1 MIVYKIYILKNNK
14 KYHKQSSF
22 LSTVAV
28 CDFRLDFES
37 FDIAPPSITT
47 EADASHACK
56 DIFLASVNTGS
67 PSSVNTVSST
77 QEFDALPEICGENQ
91 GQHGRLATIL
101 RK

>member
-1 MIVYKIYILKNNK
+1 MIVYKILKKPIKIIINN
-14 KYHKQSSF
+14 HPSF
-22 LSTVAV
+22 FTVAV

-91 GQHGRLATIL
+91 GQHGRLATTL

>member
-1 MIVYKIYILKNNK
+1 MLYTL
-14 KYHKQSSF
+14 
-22 LSTVAV
+22 AV